1 MQPFRILDTE
11 TTGLDKDVD
20 EILSIAIIDQD
31 GTVLLDTCVTPIR
44 HKTWERTQAIHGIT
58 PEHIFNQ
65 PEPGFPTLLQL
76 APLINSLLEGHQVF
90 AYGADFDGKFLAP
103 ILSPQNQSINC
114 IMRSFSEFRLQWSR
128 KYNDWKRHSLVVAA
142 GFVGYTWEKAAHS
155 ALGDALAALAVR
167 KFLLAA
173 EADFPPYKPKGVVS
187 QDEFSYQTNPS
198 YSRIIRKPSNPF
210 VWNSK
215 N

>member
-11 TTGLDKDVD
+11 TTGLDRDVD

-90 AYGADFDGKFLAP
+90 AYGADFDGKFLDP
-103 ILSPQNQSINC
+103 ILQSQNKHIGC
-114 IMRSFSEFRLQWSR
+114 VMRDFSLFRQEWSR
-128 KYNDWKRHSLVVAA
+128 KYKDWKRHSLTAA
-142 GFVGYTWEKAAHS
+142 AKFVDHRWAHPAHS
-155 ALGDALAALAVR
+155 ALGDAMATLAVK
-167 KFLLAA
+167 KFLLKWF
-173 EADFPPYKPKGVVS
+173 D
-187 QDEFSYQTNPS
+187 QDTQRPRVFYDPS
-198 YSRIIRKPSNPF
+198 ELIPDELING
-210 VWNSK
+210 
-215 N
+215 